1 MPVTATQKI
10 NKAQIF
16 ASGIDPRT
24 LVGAIDLRA
33 MKKRRLT
40 AGEG

>member
-16 ASGIDPRT
+16 APGLDPRT
-24 LVGAIDLRA
+24 LVGAIDLRST
-33 MKKRRLT
+33 KRRS
-40 AGEG
+40 